1 MIVKILKSKK
11 KMEFNEV
18 INYILTNLERFRV
31 KVESIKKR
39 INSLIERELIG
50 RDKNDANILTYI
62 YNSNNF

>member
-1 MIVKILKSKK
+1 
-11 KMEFNEV
+11 MEFNEV